1 MQYIYTVEYD
11 SVIKRNEIMPFTA
24 TRMDPEMIILRQI
37 SYDIIYMWNLKRTI
51 QVNLLTKQHRLIDI
65 ENKFRI
71 TKGESVEG

>member
-11 SVIKRNEIMPFTA
+11 SVIKRNEIMAFTA

-51 QVNLLTKQHRLIDI
+51 QVNLLTKQNRLIDI

>member
-37 SYDIIYMWNLKRTI
+37 SYDIIYMWNLKSMI
-51 QVNLLTKQHRLIDI
+51 QMNLLAKQ
-65 ENKFRI
+65 K
-71 TKGESVEG
+71 

>member
-51 QVNLLTKQHRLIDI
+51 QVNLLTKQNRLIDI